1 MSATKSN
8 LLSVIDEK
16 TGNPLKPIKVIRDAR
31 CRAKLD
37 TAIDIRKEMAKLYR
51 ETRSGLLDI
60 QDSTKLVWILASIA
74 KVIESAELEARM
86 KALEDDL

>member
-1 MSATKSN
+1 MSKAKLT
-8 LLSVIDEK
+8 VIDSF
-16 TGNPLKPIKVIRDAR
+16 TGMPINPVKRIADAR

-37 TAIDIRKEMAKLYR
+37 TAVDIRKEMSKLYR

>member
-1 MSATKSN
+1 MSKTK
-8 LLSVIDEK
+8 LTVIDGA
-16 TGNPLKPIKVIRDAR
+16 TGKPIKRLADAR

-37 TAIDIRKEMAKLYR
+37 TAVDIRKEMSKLYR

-74 KVIESAELEARM
+74 KVIESAELEDRM

>member
-8 LLSVIDEK
+8 LLSVIDGK
-16 TGNPLKPIKVIRDAR
+16 TGKPLKPIKVIRDAR

-37 TAIDIRKEMAKLYR
+37 TAVDIRKEMSKLYR

-60 QDSTKLVWILASIA
+60 QDSTKLVGILASIA

>member
-8 LLSVIDEK
+8 LLSVIDGK
-16 TGNPLKPIKVIRDAR
+16 TGRPVKRIADAR
-31 CRAKLD
+31 CRAKLN
-37 TAIDIRKEMAKLYR
+37 TAVDIRKEMSKLYR

-74 KVIESAELEARM
+74 KVIESAEMETRL
-86 KALEDDL
+86 KALEEDL